1 MSEPSWS
8 VVPAELLRL
17 MELFSLSFPQGPTA
31 AAGAQLCLFVA
42 TPENSR
48 QFGLWLQEVMEIRG
62 ASAAESAPDPP
73 PPPRLLFP
81 LSQEPNTGPG
91 HRDRAGECQ
100 ESSQHI
106 CSLLCTFS
114 PLWGCKERRRF
125 QGKSPRSESG
135 RTRAAWLGGARR
147 ATGQE
152 SESSCMEALSPGQH
166 NKDQIIYFC
175 HSPCQMKSNPHPPPQ
190 FDQRF

>member
-1 MSEPSWS
+1 
-8 VVPAELLRL
+8 
-17 MELFSLSFPQGPTA
+17 MEFFSLLFYQGQTA
-31 AAGAQLCLFVA
+31 AVRGELCLCVA
-42 TPENSR
+42 MLKNSGSLVYGCRKLWRSEER
-48 QFGLWLQEVMEIRG
+48 QLLSRHLIH
-62 ASAAESAPDPP
+62 P

-114 PLWGCKERRRF
+114 PLWGCKERHGL

-135 RTRAAWLGGARR
+135 RTKVVCLVGKRR
-147 ATGQE
+147 ATE
-152 SESSCMEALSPGQH
+152 E
-166 NKDQIIYFC
+166 
-175 HSPCQMKSNPHPPPQ
+175 
-190 FDQRF
+190 